1 MKTYL
6 YRGIRP
12 WVFFI
17 FYWMI
22 QMYEI
27 RLYILIVDFNF
38 GTWEMPD
45 CSNVSFSFF
54 SLSFFSHFIFFPH
67 TSISFLFLL
76 FCDHLFLTFSH
87 FGLMNTGLGYKSK
100 QLDKNIQSSIQKC
113 FCIFCMISSWNKII
127 INIFQKKKRKWI
139 EISDI

>member
-6 YRGIRP
+6 YRGIKP

-22 QMYEI
+22 QIYEI
-27 RLYILIVDFNF
+27 WLYILIVDFNF

-54 SLSFFSHFIFFPH
+54 FLVVFLSYVYLLSFP
-67 TSISFLFLL
+67 SFLWPVY
-76 FCDHLFLTFSH
+76 HLFLTFSH

-113 FCIFCMISSWNKII
+113 FCIFSVILSWDKII
-127 INIFQKKKRKWI
+127 INIFQKKKKK
-139 EISDI
+139 ENE